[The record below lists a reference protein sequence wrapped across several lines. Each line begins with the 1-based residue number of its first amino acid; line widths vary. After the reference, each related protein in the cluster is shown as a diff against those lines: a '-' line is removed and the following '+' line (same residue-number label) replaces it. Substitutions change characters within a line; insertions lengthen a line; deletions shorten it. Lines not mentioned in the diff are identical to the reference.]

1 MDNQEWQIRCFDS
14 IARFSLKCLG
24 RLKVRAKRELY
35 SWIGLIR
42 QFLDLME
49 VNNLSYSFGGEYDGI
64 FSELCMVGSTDIEDH
79 RVEFYFKF

>member
-1 MDNQEWQIRCFDS
+1 ML
-14 IARFSLKCLG
+14 LKRLG

-49 VNNLSYSFGGEYDGI
+49 VNNLSYSYGEEYDGI
-64 FSELCMVGSTDIEDH
+64 FSVLYIVGSKDIEDH

>member
-1 MDNQEWQIRCFDS
+1 M
-14 IARFSLKCLG
+14 LKCLG

-42 QFLDLME
+42 QFLDLML
-49 VNNLSYSFGGEYDGI
+49 VNNLSYDSI
-64 FSELCMVGSTDIEDH
+64 FSELCMVGSIDIEEDH